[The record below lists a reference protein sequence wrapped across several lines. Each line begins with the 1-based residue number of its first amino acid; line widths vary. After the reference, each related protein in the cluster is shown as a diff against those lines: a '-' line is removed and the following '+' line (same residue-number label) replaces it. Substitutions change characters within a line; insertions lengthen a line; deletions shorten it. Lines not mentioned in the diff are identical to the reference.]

1 MAVFKASWQIKM
13 VIYLLKLTDIR
24 IVTNSVPPQASDTV
38 MMQVNLDARTK
49 IDEDVEFDLDN
60 PQKTSDFNNTIN
72 VYDSHGN
79 AHAMTT
85 YFKRIEDD
93 DGISWQFIKQLMVKN

>member
-1 MAVFKASWQIKM
+1 
-13 VIYLLKLTDIR
+13 
-24 IVTNSVPPQASDTV
+24 
-38 MMQVNLDARTK
+38 MQVNLDARTK
-49 IDEDVEFDLDN
+49 IDEDIEFDLDN

-93 DGISWQFIKQLMVKN
+93 DGISWKFGKQLMVKN